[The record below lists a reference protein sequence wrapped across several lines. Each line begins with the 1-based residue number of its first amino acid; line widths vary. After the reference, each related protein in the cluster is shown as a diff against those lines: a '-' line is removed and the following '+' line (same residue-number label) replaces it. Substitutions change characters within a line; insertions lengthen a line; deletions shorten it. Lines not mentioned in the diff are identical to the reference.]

1 MQSILVNKRIT
12 KDKIL
17 PISFLSDKENINE
30 FIIYADNILEGITLL
45 NDLTLDD
52 DYLRFYGIIY
62 EPIDQPIY
70 IFQDDNNRFYA
81 IKICGSYEK
90 WRLPKEVAQIIHYID
105 LPDYII
111 YSLQSKSVIMAGEN
125 TETASVGNSQ
135 WQREGRKL
143 GAAKINVPFVYQTF
157 YSGRDES
164 QNSIREPSSLQVYNH
179 LVYSVRYRTPSFVC
193 YLENNFE
200 NSATRNRTHNN
211 GQKLLCDY
219 IKTVILS
226 NVDKTRITNKKEVEF
241 MFYKHMI
248 SYIKEKKFTEI
259 NKATA
264 KSRIYKDLPSLKN
277 SLYNDLLINDDAFIT
292 KLMEFLYE
300 TDQEKINRYIETS
313 LLLDFDK
320 SKFEDWTSYDAKPN
334 IDSLITYLHSQ
345 RFSPKS
351 YIKGSSKVGFVDI
364 NLCKNFLSNKF
375 TSKKEDI
382 ETILDTTKYSDVLL
396 MPLRIHKKSNGVL
409 TFSPDPE
416 SGEIVAFSELFS
428 LDLKGNKIR
437 PVVGYCIVDTPTGF
451 SIHDKAGTKLYK
463 ALAEYVDII
472 IFDNKEVIINLEFA
486 QTFNEYNPTSITET
500 KPKTTTEEM
509 AIVSTYLNQSTINS
523 DWELCFIHTHH
534 SSWQQLVIHK
544 GAAAIQQKIDRVSTK
559 VDLIMQQQNLFMIAE
574 GKNGYY
580 DIIRDTKIQRAMLL
594 ASKKI
599 NELYKDKNQQ
609 FDAFVYNLETVP
621 EKNPEFYVSQESRT
635 VKMAIDMGH
644 FTDIAHH
651 DSFVVII
658 VYLNEKGQTGF
669 KLVYSPNFDTT
680 IKERLDKEFNQ

>member
-17 PISFLSDKENINE
+17 PISFLSEKENINE

-52 DYLRFYGIIY
+52 DYLQFYGIIY
-62 EPIDQPIY
+62 EPIDQPVY
-70 IFQDDNNRFYA
+70 IFQDNDNGFYA

-90 WRLPKEVAQIIHYID
+90 WKLPKEVAQIIHYID

-200 NSATRNRTHNN
+200 NSATRNRTVNN

-226 NVDKTRITNKKEVEF
+226 NVDKTRINNKKEVEF

-259 NKATA
+259 NKVTA
-264 KSRIYKDLPSLKN
+264 KSRIYKDLPSLKD
-277 SLYNDLLINDDAFIT
+277 SLYNDLLLNDDAFIT
-292 KLMEFLYE
+292 KLIEFLYE

-320 SKFEDWTSYDAKPN
+320 
-334 IDSLITYLHSQ
+334 
-345 RFSPKS
+345 
-351 YIKGSSKVGFVDI
+351 
-364 NLCKNFLSNKF
+364 
-375 TSKKEDI
+375 
-382 ETILDTTKYSDVLL
+382 
-396 MPLRIHKKSNGVL
+396 
-409 TFSPDPE
+409 
-416 SGEIVAFSELFS
+416 
-428 LDLKGNKIR
+428 
-437 PVVGYCIVDTPTGF
+437 
-451 SIHDKAGTKLYK
+451 
-463 ALAEYVDII
+463 
-472 IFDNKEVIINLEFA
+472 
-486 QTFNEYNPTSITET
+486 
-500 KPKTTTEEM
+500 
-509 AIVSTYLNQSTINS
+509 
-523 DWELCFIHTHH
+523 
-534 SSWQQLVIHK
+534 
-544 GAAAIQQKIDRVSTK
+544 
-559 VDLIMQQQNLFMIAE
+559 
-574 GKNGYY
+574 
-580 DIIRDTKIQRAMLL
+580 
-594 ASKKI
+594 
-599 NELYKDKNQQ
+599 
-609 FDAFVYNLETVP
+609 
-621 EKNPEFYVSQESRT
+621 
-635 VKMAIDMGH
+635 
-644 FTDIAHH
+644 
-651 DSFVVII
+651 
-658 VYLNEKGQTGF
+658 
-669 KLVYSPNFDTT
+669 
-680 IKERLDKEFNQ
+680 